1 MFNPSLS
8 SSERVPSTKLRLLH
22 TAVLLWS
29 AVYVKCCSKL
39 ADVECLHAHK
49 EVRAGTCR
57 LSNAAA
63 RGCPACR
70 SSLPLSLLCS
80 LRTTKVCDMVNVCTW
95 GMKFC
100 VCLNVC
106 STKNIHTFSCRT
118 NISISSFNRPLNMR
132 EICRCCT

>member
-8 SSERVPSTKLRLLH
+8 RVPSTKLRLC
-22 TAVLLWS
+22 TLLWS
-29 AVYVKCCSKL
+29 AVYVKCCSKSFYNTG
-39 ADVECLHAHK
+39 ADVECPRAQK
-49 EVRAGTCR
+49 AARAGACR

-63 RGCPACR
+63 RGRPACR

-80 LRTTKVCDMVNVCTW
+80 LRTGKVRDVVNICTW

-100 VCLNVC
+100 VCLNAC

-118 NISISSFNRPLNMR
+118 KISISSFNRPLNMR
-132 EICRCCT
+132 EVCRCRT